1 MTLQNKVIV
10 ITGASSGMGAATT
23 KKAIAKGAKVVIGAR
38 NEAKLKAIADSTEN
52 PANVIYQKTDVTN
65 LEDVKAL
72 VKTAVDKF
80 DKVDIIYNNAG
91 IMPQDKLVDSD
102 PESWKSMFNT
112 NVIGVLNGI
121 KATLPT
127 MQKQGKGLIMATDSV
142 AGHVVYPG
150 SAVYNSTKFAVRAIM
165 EGLRQEEHGNGIK
178 TGVVSPGAVN
188 TNLFSTVGNKEIKSS
203 FEQMAKDNNMTLS
216 AEDVANSAIFMM
228 EQPEN
233 VDMNEIL
240 VRPTGQSI

>member
-23 KKAIAKGAKVVIGAR
+23 KKAVAKGAKVVIGAR
-38 NEAKLKAIADSTEN
+38 NEEKLKAIADSTEN
-52 PANVIYQKTDVTN
+52 PANVVYQKTDVTN

-80 DKVDIIYNNAG
+80 EKVDIIYNNAG

-102 PESWKSMFNT
+102 PESWKAMFNT

-121 KATLPT
+121 KATLPI

-178 TGVVSPGAVN
+178 TGIVSPGAVN
-188 TNLFSTVGNKEIKSS
+188 TNLVSTIGNKQIQDAIAKMSQDS
-203 FEQMAKDNNMTLS
+203 NMALS

-228 EQPEN
+228 EQPDN
-233 VDMNEIL
+233 VNMNEIL
-240 VRPTGQSI
+240 VRPTGQNV

>member
-1 MTLQNKVIV
+1 MSLENKVIV

-38 NEAKLKAIADSTEN
+38 NEEKLKAIAESTEN
-52 PANVIYQKTDVTN
+52 PENVIYQKTDVTN
-65 LEDVKAL
+65 LDDVKSL

-80 DKVDIIYNNAG
+80 NKVDIIYNNAG
-91 IMPQDKLVDSD
+91 IMPQDKIVDSD
-102 PESWKSMFNT
+102 PETWKSMLNT

-121 KATLPT
+121 KAALPT
-127 MQKQGKGLIMATDSV
+127 MKDQGSGLIMATDSV

-178 TGVVSPGAVN
+178 TGIVSPGAVN
-188 TNLFSTVGNKEIKSS
+188 TNLVSTIGNKQITELMNK
-203 FEQMAKDNNMTLS
+203 MAKDKTMTLS

>member
-1 MTLQNKVIV
+1 MTLKDKVIV

-23 KKAIAKGAKVVIGAR
+23 KKAIDKGAKVVIGAR
-38 NEAKLKAIADSTEN
+38 NEDKLKAIAESTEK
-52 PANVIYQKTDVTN
+52 PDNVIYQKTDVTS
-65 LEDVKAL
+65 LDDVKAL

-80 DKVDIIYNNAG
+80 GKIDIIYNNAG
-91 IMPQDKLVDSD
+91 IMPQDKLVDSE
-102 PESWKSMFNT
+102 PESWKAMFDT

-121 KATLPT
+121 KATTPI
-127 MQKQGKGLIMATDSV
+127 MKQQGYGLIMATDSV

-178 TGVVSPGAVN
+178 TGIVSPGAVD
-188 TNLFSTVGNKEIKSS
+188 TNLVSTIGNQQIKDAIVKMS
-203 FEQMAKDNNMTLS
+203 EDKNMALS

-228 EQPEN
+228 EQPAN
-233 VDMNEIL
+233 VNMNEIL

>member
-1 MTLQNKVIV
+1 MVLKNKVIV

-38 NEAKLKAIADSTEN
+38 NEEKLKAIADSTEN
-52 PANVIYQKTDVTN
+52 PSNVIYKTTDVTS

-72 VKTAVDKF
+72 VKTAIDKF
-80 DKVDIIYNNAG
+80 GKVDIIYNNAG
-91 IMPQDKLVDSD
+91 IMPQDNLVDSD

-121 KATLPT
+121 KATLPI
-127 MQKQGKGLIMATDSV
+127 MKNQGKGLIMATDSV

-178 TGVVSPGAVN
+178 TGIISPGSVN
-188 TNLFSTVGNKEIKSS
+188 TNLSSTIGNKQIKESITKMWN
-203 FEQMAKDNNMTLS
+203 EKNMSLS
-216 AEDVANSAIFMM
+216 AEDIANSAIFMM
-228 EQPEN
+228 EQADH
-233 VDMNEIL
+233 VDINEIL
-240 VRPTGQSI
+240 VRPTGQDI